1 MDITCAPGEDEM
13 LATNIDQLRKMM
25 PKTVELLIFPFSL
38 SNSIKN
44 KNDCKS
50 MDKIISSRRR
60 QLHIMDMIEINGD
73 GSNDV
78 FKFLKKMTDK
88 AEIKEDLATFFFIN
102 PVATRIDILEG
113 AQLSTLKSHIRN
125 HLIGWEEDL

>member
-1 MDITCAPGEDEM
+1 
-13 LATNIDQLRKMM
+13 
-25 PKTVELLIFPFSL
+25 
-38 SNSIKN
+38 
-44 KNDCKS
+44 